1 MFCEN
6 ITVNKQEMHS
16 LTGGCRGDGLPVG
29 CKLMFFHDFFQLATV
44 QGGRGGGVAA
54 GSRLLHLYENLTNIG
69 RIRQT
74 CVASNS
80 RVNEMIQV
88 GKADPIFVPIATE
101 CLF

>member
-1 MFCEN
+1 M
-6 ITVNKQEMHS
+6 TGRLSVVNSCFFMTSFS
-16 LTGGCRGDGLPVG
+16 LQLSRGV
-29 CKLMFFHDFFQLATV
+29 
-44 QGGRGGGVAA
+44 GGVAA